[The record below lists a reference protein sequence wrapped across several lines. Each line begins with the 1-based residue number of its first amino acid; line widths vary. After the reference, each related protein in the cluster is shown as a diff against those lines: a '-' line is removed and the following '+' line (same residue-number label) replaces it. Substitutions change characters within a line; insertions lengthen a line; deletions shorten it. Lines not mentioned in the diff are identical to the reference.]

1 MVAFVLRRVIVS
13 LFVLL
18 VASFLVYVLVAI
30 SGNPLAYLAT
40 DQSPNKAEKI
50 ALATERLHLDESV
63 PVRYFHWLRG
73 VVGCAIPGSGC
84 DLGMTK
90 DGQQV
95 SDLLGQA
102 IGATLRLVLAATV
115 LAIVLGVS
123 IGIVSALRQY
133 SGFDYTI
140 TFSAFL
146 FFSLPLFW
154 VAVLLKQF
162 VAIRFNNWLSDPRVG
177 TVTLVVLSLLA
188 ALTWQAIIGGNRRR
202 RLVVAGVTFV
212 ISAAILY
219 AISVSAW
226 FAHPAFGIDVV
237 SLLSLGS
244 ALVVTQLTAGWQ
256 RRNVLD
262 ATLVTAV
269 LGVISSFLV
278 RPLLEDPTWGVIL
291 LLLLVAIAVGAGVGY
306 LMGGLDRP
314 QAARA
319 CAATA
324 ALTGLWI
331 FIDHALN
338 AVPAYSDAVSGRLIA
353 TIGSNTPELRG
364 HVLGDVPRLGR
375 PPDPADHR
383 DRADLVRDV
392 HSVHALHDA
401 GDDERG
407 LRPHGPGQGPDRADR
422 GRAARL
428 PQRADPDDHAHGLRL
443 RAGDLRRCHHRDGV
457 RVAGDGRMFV
467 TRPAELDPNPVMG
480 LLVVVTVTIVIFN
493 MIADI
498 TLRVPRPP
506 DPVVMSADQLPTG
519 GQDSRASV
527 VDQAGAELPLLPE
540 PDVPSDDLGASA

>member
-1 MVAFVLRRVIVS
+1 MAAFVMRRVIVS

-40 DQSPNKAEKI
+40 DQSPNKAQKI

-63 PVRYFHWLRG
+63 PVRYVHWLRG

-102 IGATLRLVLAATV
+102 IAATLRLVLAATV

-162 VAIRFNNWLSDPRVG
+162 VAIRFNDWLSDPRVG

-202 RLVVAGVTFV
+202 RLVVAGVTFAV
-212 ISAAILY
+212 SAAILY

-269 LGVISSFLV
+269 VGVISSFLV

-291 LLLLVAIAVGAGVGY
+291 LLLLVAMAVGAGVGY

-331 FIDHALN
+331 FMDHALN
-338 AVPAYSDAVSGRLIA
+338 AVPAYSDAVSGRLIP
-353 TIGSNTPELRG
+353 TIGSNTPDLEGSFWVMFLDSVAHLILPTLAIMLISFATYSRYTRATMLETMTQDYVRTARSKGLTERTVVLRHAFRNALIPVTTLMAYDFG
-364 HVLGDVPRLGR
+364 
-375 PPDPADHR
+375 
-383 DRADLVRDV
+383 LVISGAV
-392 HSVHALHDA
+392 ITETVF
-401 GDDERG
+401 GW
-407 LRPHGPGQGPDRADR
+407 QGM
-422 GRAARL
+422 
-428 PQRADPDDHAHGLRL
+428 
-443 RAGDLRRCHHRDGV
+443 
-457 RVAGDGRMFV
+457 GRMFV
-467 TRPAELDPNPVMG
+467 TGLQNVEPNPVMAF
-480 LLVVVTVTIVIFN
+480 VVVVAVTIVIFN

-498 TLRVPRPP
+498 IYAYLDPRIRL
-506 DPVVMSADQLPTG
+506 S
-519 GQDSRASV
+519 
-527 VDQAGAELPLLPE
+527 
-540 PDVPSDDLGASA
+540 